1 MATKLLVFDCDS
13 TLSEIEGVDELAR
26 LRGADVFAASEALTH
41 QAMNG
46 EVEVEAVFGKRLE
59 LIQPTVADCAVIG
72 QQYIEKIEPTAEAT
86 LKRARE
92 LGWTPI
98 ILSGGFAIVIE
109 PLAKMLG
116 VDHIE
121 AVPLKFDES
130 GNYVDFDSNYPTTR
144 SGGKPEVIAQL
155 KEKYS
160 PEKVVMVGDGVS
172 DLETAATVDRFIG
185 FGRYTPRKRVKAE
198 ADFFVYSL
206 EKIIG
211 LLDF

>member
-1 MATKLLVFDCDS
+1 MAKQLLIFDCDS

-26 LRGADVFAASEALTH
+26 LKGSAVFEASEALTH

-59 LIQPTVADCAVIG
+59 LIQPTLADCSVIG
-72 QQYIEKIEPTAEAT
+72 QKYIEKIEPTAEAT
-86 LKRARE
+86 LARARE

-109 PLAKMLG
+109 PLAKLLG
-116 VDHIE
+116 VERVE
-121 AVPLKFDES
+121 AVPLQFDEA
-130 GNYVDFDSNYPTTR
+130 GKYAGFDSDYPTTR
-144 SGGKPEVIAQL
+144 SGGKPEVIERL
-155 KEKYS
+155 KAEFS
-160 PEKVVMVGDGVS
+160 PEKIVMVGDGVS
-172 DLETAATVDRFIG
+172 DLETAPTVDRFIG

-198 ADFFVYSL
+198 AEYFVYAL
-206 EKIIG
+206 DEVIG